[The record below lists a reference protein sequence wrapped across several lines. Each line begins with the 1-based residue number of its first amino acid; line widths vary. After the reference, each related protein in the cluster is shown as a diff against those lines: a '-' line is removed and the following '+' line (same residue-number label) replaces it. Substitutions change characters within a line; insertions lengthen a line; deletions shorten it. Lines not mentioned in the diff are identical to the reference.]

1 MTSQLL
7 LVLALVLVGLAVY
20 ASARPRVT
28 TASIVPADIA
38 AKVDEI
44 MARNRA
50 LYAGFTMELESPTAL
65 THSQTLARM
74 DEISA
79 ELERFAELTDTTAEQ
94 DQEFADLR
102 DTYKALDLH
111 RRQLE
116 RAADLAE
123 IRSMATGL
131 LPGSRVT
138 PGSAQGSR
146 SDYDR
151 DAVLEPDSVEDRRFR
166 NPWDLNEVRTF
177 GRDAGEVE
185 AEFRAR
191 ALAAI
196 ETMPG
201 CNDNI
206 RAAATHILEESAD
219 HPGKLARQILL
230 TSSPAYLRAWSKMAR
245 GNAQAMTTDEQRAMA
260 EVEQFRAMSLTDSAG
275 GYLVPFQL
283 DPTVII
289 TSNGSRNDIRSAARQ
304 VVATGDVW
312 NGVSS
317 AAVSWSWD
325 AEAAE
330 VSDDATTFA
339 QPSISIHK
347 AQGFVP
353 ISIEA
358 LADEQ
363 NVTME
368 VAKLLAQGKD
378 DLEAVALATGS
389 GTGQPFGIVTALT
402 GTSSEVNAAADD
414 TFAIGDVY
422 TIEGGLP
429 ARYRSRASWL
439 ANNSIYNLIRRFDTS
454 GGGGFWTNL
463 GQGRPNELLGRP
475 ALECEGMDSTVTT
488 TGAVSNY
495 ILIFGAFENYVIAD
509 RIGMTVEFI
518 PHLFHTGNNRPSG
531 QRGWYAY
538 TRMGADSVN
547 DGAFRM
553 LDVPSAA

>member
-1 MTSQLL
+1 MNTSL
-7 LVLALVLVGLAVY
+7 
-20 ASARPRVT
+20 P
-28 TASIVPADIA
+28 DIA
-38 AKVDEI
+38 ATVDAI

-74 DEISA
+74 DEITA
-79 ELERFAELTDTTAEQ
+79 ELERFADLDETTPEQ
-94 DQEFADLR
+94 DREFADLR

-131 LPGSRVT
+131 QPGSRVT
-138 PGSAQGSR
+138 PGSAAGSR

-166 NPWDLNEVRTF
+166 DPWNLDEVRTF
-177 GRDAGEVE
+177 GRSPEDLDTELTS
-185 AEFRAR
+185 R

-206 RAAATHILEESAD
+206 RDAATRIMEETAD
-219 HPGKLARQILL
+219 HPGKLARQVLL

-245 GNAQAMTTDEQRAMA
+245 GKGHAMTPEEHKAMDAA
-260 EVEQFRAMSLTDSAG
+260 ESFRAMSLTDNGG

-325 AEAAE
+325 AEGAE

-339 QPSISIHK
+339 QPSIPIHK

-363 NVTME
+363 NVTQE

-378 DLEAVALATGS
+378 DLEAVALATGT
-389 GTGQPFGIVTALT
+389 GTGQPTGIVVALT
-402 GTSSEVNAAADD
+402 GTSSEINAAADD

-422 TIEGGLP
+422 TLEGALP
-429 ARYRSRASWL
+429 ARYRARASWL
-439 ANNSIYNLIRRFDTS
+439 ANNSIYNLVRRFDTS

-475 ALECEGMDSTVTT
+475 ALECEGMDGTVTT

-547 DGAFRM
+547 DGGFRM